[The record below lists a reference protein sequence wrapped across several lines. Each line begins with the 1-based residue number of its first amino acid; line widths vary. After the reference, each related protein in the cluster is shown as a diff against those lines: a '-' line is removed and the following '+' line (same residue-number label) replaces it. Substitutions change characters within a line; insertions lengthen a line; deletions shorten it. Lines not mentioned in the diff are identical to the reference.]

1 MYAGTYAGL
10 SPRTTQSRVH
20 GVTGGGGRTYVQA
33 PMLFS
38 LLGIE
43 LIVFVQSVGIC

>member
-20 GVTGGGGRTYVQA
+20 GVTGGGRTYVQA